1 MLSKLIWETSNG
13 ACDVCVRTCV
23 CARMCVF
30 QRWVQVQCEFQS
42 ICNWPHMQQIRHDRV
57 CKPQWKGC
65 LGCYFWCFYYSPVS
79 AHEMSHSFSHSP
91 IPISFPIL
99 ILACLRISPPD
110 ICFFRCIFQF
120 EHGISCSCKK
130 KNRSGPMQHT
140 LEMNSKKNAKI
151 AKIKTLVLICFSR
164 VIYKKKSH
172 LLGNVLVHYRQNI
185 QRFWT
190 GLKFSK

>member
-130 KNRSGPMQHT
+130 KKQKWADAAH
-140 LEMNSKKNAKI
+140 
-151 AKIKTLVLICFSR
+151 
-164 VIYKKKSH
+164 
-172 LLGNVLVHYRQNI
+172 LGNEQQKKCKNRKN
-185 QRFWT
+185 
-190 GLKFSK
+190 KNFSAYLFFEGNLQKKITPSWKCSCAL